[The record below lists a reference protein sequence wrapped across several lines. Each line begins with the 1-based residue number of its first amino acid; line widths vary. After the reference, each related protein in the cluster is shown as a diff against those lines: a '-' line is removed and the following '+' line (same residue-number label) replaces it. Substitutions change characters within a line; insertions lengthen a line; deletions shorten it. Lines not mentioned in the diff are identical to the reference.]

1 MSFCLQDT
9 GSFSCTSFR
18 RSSIVRSARRN
29 QELTQCRDL
38 RLAIVLHALQ
48 SLEAGS
54 EDVSESPTAKPSD
67 QRTKDLLEQLDR
79 AFSYQGRMAGG
90 TANPDFRC
98 GFVSVLGAANQGK
111 STIVNA
117 LVGENLCAI
126 ASRPQTTRHAI
137 LGLVTTDAAQVC
149 LIDTPGVLDSP
160 PAYKLQ
166 EGMMEAV
173 MGAFR
178 DADVLLVVT
187 DLFST
192 PIPDDGL
199 FRRVQLSN
207 KPKIVC
213 VNKIDLVDKVNK
225 NPVTDANESPQDKTM
240 TVEEAVALWRR
251 LLPDAV
257 AILPMSAGVGG
268 NNDAGVQVLR
278 RLLVGGPD
286 VPAAIREMGR
296 PVPGMFLPGVQ
307 FVTDKQAKSLL
318 PRGPPLYD
326 PESLTDRPERFVAS
340 ETIRAALFESLR
352 KELPYCCEV
361 RIVEFKEPAE
371 SDPAPA
377 MIRIRADVIVER
389 DSQKV
394 IVIGKGGEQI
404 KKIGT
409 LARERL
415 EDFFQSKVSSAS
427 AAISP
432 LRLHQFGWMGV

>member
-1 MSFCLQDT
+1 
-9 GSFSCTSFR
+9 
-18 RSSIVRSARRN
+18 
-29 QELTQCRDL
+29 
-38 RLAIVLHALQ
+38 
-48 SLEAGS
+48 
-54 EDVSESPTAKPSD
+54 
-67 QRTKDLLEQLDR
+67 
-79 AFSYQGRMAGG
+79 MAGG